1 MAITSDWK
9 IQTPDSTTAISMSA
23 WTNLANSIENA
34 LPSAG
39 QPVVISAFPGN
50 TATGY
55 KSDLSLA
62 GANTKL
68 TIWDIATTAP
78 NGFAEGQYPFVTS
91 GSIKVP
97 PRWGGFV
104 TFEAEVCPFKTLRT
118 GGAAIGLTHAS
129 TYTAIDTSTS
139 RRGVSKVVTADLPNV
154 QQSVSCTLYVP
165 SYSDTRYVNAWGRS
179 TSGDGVLAGSNTNN
193 LYLSTITGVFFYTGA
208 DYR

>member
-9 IQTPDSTTAISMSA
+9 IQTPDSTAAISMSA
-23 WTNLANSIENA
+23 WTDLANSIESA

-50 TATGY
+50 TATAY
-55 KSDLSLA
+55 KSDLSLEA
-62 GANTKL
+62 TNTKL
-68 TIWDIATTAP
+68 TIWNIASTTP
-78 NGFAEGQYPFVTS
+78 NGFAVGEYPSVTS

-104 TFEAEVCPFKTLRT
+104 TFEAEVSPFKTLQT
-118 GGAAIGLTHAS
+118 GGAVIGLTHAS
-129 TYTAIDTSTS
+129 ASTAIETSTS

-179 TSGDGVLAGSNTNN
+179 TNGDGILAGSNTNN

-208 DYR
+208 NY

>member
-1 MAITSDWK
+1 MASTTYWK

-55 KSDLSLA
+55 KSDLSLEET
-62 GANTKL
+62 NSKL
-68 TIWDIATTAP
+68 TIWNIASTTP
-78 NGFAEGQYPFVTS
+78 NGFNSGECPTVTS

-97 PRWGGFV
+97 PQWWGFV
-104 TFEAEVCPFKTLRT
+104 TFEAEVCPFKTLT
-118 GGAAIGLTHAS
+118 GGGAAIGLTHA
-129 TYTAIDTSTS
+129 TTNTGISTS
-139 RRGVSKVVTADLPNV
+139 MNSRGVSKVATAESPNI

-165 SYSDTRYVNAWGRS
+165 SYTTNRYVNAWGRS
-179 TSGDGVLAGSNTNN
+179 TSGDGNLIGSNANN
-193 LYLSTITGVFFYTGA
+193 LYLSTITGVFFYAG
-208 DYR
+208 DNY